1 MVTPFDRS
9 KFKGAKLSA
18 NKDSQKSAQENNKSF
33 GNDGVRVGFLT
44 IDEGKN
50 VFRILPPHPD
60 DTIGAAYLPKRVSTL
75 QCEVPVYK
83 DGEDTGKTEVKA
95 KNIFIA
101 TQHGGLPK
109 DPIELYI
116 DYVRKRANDEFQ
128 DKEDRA
134 KFLYPITGYRGPK
147 GDWNWGISPKTTFVA
162 YAIKDK
168 KMGRL
173 ELYESMIKDMN
184 KAAITEDAEDVI
196 EIDPFSDP
204 NEGCELI
211 ITKQKQHDKQ
221 GKEINKWEFP
231 ITKGEPSR
239 VKRES
244 WDEYFERTMV
254 TDDQLA
260 ELLKQEPLSKIM
272 GNNVYTSRD
281 FDFAIDGLHRLDDLY
296 KFNIFENSEFL
307 DELEQIQALIP
318 EYKKDDKDIEAAFDP
333 KKKKNTEKDQSQ
345 ETDQS
350 TDDDQVSI
358 EEMKTDLRKVIK
370 KQFGIEYLDQ
380 LPKKESDIEKWYCMI
395 MEGTK
400 LPIKMEEETQAPE
413 PIKPKEATHVNE
425 EGADTSAE
433 VQSQIDKLRNRGRR
447 A

>member
-1 MVTPFDRS
+1 MTTPFDRS

-33 GNDGVRVGFLT
+33 GNDNNRVGFLT
-44 IDEGKN
+44 IEEGKN

-101 TQHGGLPK
+101 TQHGGLAK

-134 KFLYPITGYRGPK
+134 KFLNPITGWRGPK
-147 GDWNWGISPKTTFVA
+147 GEWNWGISPKTTFVA

-184 KAAITEDAEDVI
+184 KAAITEEAEDVI
-196 EIDPFSDP
+196 ETDPFSDP

-211 ITKQKQHDKQ
+211 ITKQKQRDKQ

-231 ITKGEPSR
+231 VTKGEPSR

-244 WDEYFERTMV
+244 WDDYFERTMV

-260 ELLKQEPLSKIM
+260 ELLKQESLSKIM

-281 FDFAIDGLHRLDDLY
+281 FDFAIDGLRRLDELH
-296 KFNIFENSEFL
+296 KFDIFENSEFL
-307 DELEQIQALIP
+307 DELEAIQVLVP
-318 EYKKDDKDIEAAFDP
+318 EYKKDDKDIDAAFDA
-333 KKKKNTEKDQSQ
+333 KKKKDAERDQSQ
-345 ETDQS
+345 EADQS
-350 TDDDQVSI
+350 VDDDQVSI

-370 KQFGIEYLDQ
+370 KQFGIEYLNQ
-380 LPKKESDIEKWYCMI
+380 LPKKDSDIEKWYCMI
-395 MEGTK
+395 MEGTN
-400 LPIKMEEETQAPE
+400 LPIKLEEEKKID
-413 PIKPKEATHVNE
+413 PIKPKDAHVSE

-433 VQSQIDKLRNRGRR
+433 VQNQIDKLRNRGRNR
-447 A
+447 G